1 MTAEERQE
9 ASKNGEEARVWI
21 SGLEVVKKKLG
32 IRQVVDLSAT
42 PFFLRGSGYREGT
55 LFPWTVS
62 DFSFIEI
69 ILPRICTL
77 EKRTL
82 HYCIPPFRG
91 AGMKNITLSADEAL
105 IESARQRAAKEHT
118 TLNEQFQRWLAD
130 YVGRQRQAER
140 AMAAIDAVAEVIDT
154 GGRKFT
160 REEMNER

>member
-1 MTAEERQE
+1 
-9 ASKNGEEARVWI
+9 
-21 SGLEVVKKKLG
+21 
-32 IRQVVDLSAT
+32 
-42 PFFLRGSGYREGT
+42 
-55 LFPWTVS
+55 
-62 DFSFIEI
+62 
-69 ILPRICTL
+69 
-77 EKRTL
+77 
-82 HYCIPPFRG
+82 
-91 AGMKNITLSADEAL
+91 MKNITLSADEAL